1 MGGTNLHALCHNH
14 MVDEWLFSVNIGDMI
29 GVLYMYIDFF
39 KAYDLTDHQTFLEKK
54 KYNCSENAIDRAIL
68 KGRPQHKK

>member
-1 MGGTNLHALCHNH
+1 MHNH

-54 KYNCSENAIDRAIL
+54 IQL
-68 KGRPQHKK
+68 